1 MRADVVVVG
10 AGPAGCVM
18 ARRLADAGA
27 QVILVEAGDRS
38 ASGRAGLLE
47 VGPNSRV
54 VSRYRA
60 MLGDTVLDLPRGRA
74 LGGSGAVNG
83 GYCLPASP
91 ADVAAWGP
99 DWPRRYAVGLA
110 RAAERLRPGLA
121 PIGPVAAHLAAAF
134 PGRLQAVAQARRGGR
149 RVTAYDAWDP
159 AGAGV
164 RILTGTT
171 VRQLRWAGGRVGGR
185 CDGVVLARGG
195 DNPDDDDD
203 DDNDNDEISADEVI
217 LCAGSI
223 GSAAL
228 LLGSGIGPDS
238 GHPVGRS
245 VQEHPEVLLDLPPGL
260 LETLAETLHERPH
273 ESLPDFVRDP
283 AAPRPELPALLSHVV
298 RFELSG
304 APPGSAD
311 AAGIEV
317 RPYAVPLHR
326 AIPGLDPVPHRVGV
340 ALMNPVGRGTVSL
353 GVGSGTSGTRGAH
366 SARGARSARSAPGA
380 GGDARDVGIDL
391 ADDPRDAASLAEAT
405 ALVADRLGIDV
416 AARRV
421 TVSTSQHLSGA
432 ARIGEVVDD
441 SGRVFG
447 VDGLRVADASVLP
460 SLPRRGPYYTVLAVA
475 EALAAEVVAERSW

>member
-27 QVILVEAGDRS
+27 DVILVEAGDHP

-47 VGPNSRV
+47 VGPDSRV
-54 VSRYRA
+54 VTRYRA
-60 MLGDTVLDLPRGRA
+60 TLGETGLDLPRGRT

-110 RAAERLRPGLA
+110 RAAERLRPRLA

-134 PGRLQAVAQARRGGR
+134 PGRVQAVAQARQGGR

-164 RILTGTT
+164 RVLAGAT
-171 VRQLRWAGGRVGGR
+171 VRELRWAGGRAGGR
-185 CDGVVLARGG
+185 CDGVVLARSG
-195 DNPDDDDD
+195 DNPDDD
-203 DDNDNDEISADEVI
+203 EITANEVI

-238 GHPVGRS
+238 GHPVGRA
-245 VQEHPEVLLDLPPGL
+245 VQEHPEVLLDLPADLLEALLEAPPETL
-260 LETLAETLHERPH
+260 PKTLPKTLPETVLETLPGSDRG
-273 ESLPDFVRDP
+273 P
-283 AAPRPELPALLSHVV
+283 AVPLTDLPALLSHVV
-298 RFELSG
+298 RFGLPDALTG
-304 APPGSAD
+304 APD
-311 AAGIEV
+311 AAEIEV

-326 AIPGLDPVPHRVGV
+326 VIPGLEPVPHRIGV
-340 ALMNPVGRGTVSL
+340 ALMNPGGRGTMSL
-353 GVGSGTSGTRGAH
+353 G
-366 SARGARSARSAPGA
+366 SARSARSARSTRGARSARGA
-380 GGDARDVGIDL
+380 RGHARDVRIDL
-391 ADDPRDAASLAEAT
+391 ADDSHDAATLAAAA
-405 ALVADRLGIDV
+405 ALVADRLGID
-416 AARRV
+416 AADRRV
-421 TVSTSQHLSGA
+421 TVSTSQHLSGT
-432 ARIGEVVDD
+432 ARMGEVIDD
-441 SGRVFG
+441 SGRVLG

-460 SLPRRGPYYTVLAVA
+460 SLPRCGPYYTVLAVA
-475 EALAAEVVAERSW
+475 EVLAAEVAAEQAW